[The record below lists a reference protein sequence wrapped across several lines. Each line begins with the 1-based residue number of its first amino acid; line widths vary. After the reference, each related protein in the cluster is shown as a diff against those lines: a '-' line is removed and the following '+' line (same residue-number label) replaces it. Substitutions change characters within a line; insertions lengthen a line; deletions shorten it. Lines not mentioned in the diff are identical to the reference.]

1 MNSSNPLQ
9 MLMQMGQIG
18 QASPLGVGAN
28 PLQQMMGM
36 GSPMRQPIDP
46 RKFTAAATKLDKQT
60 LANLVTKAR
69 QQGIS
74 EQEIEAGLNF
84 LLKLK

>member
-9 MLMQMGQIG
+9 MLMSMGQR
-18 QASPLGVGAN
+18 QGAN
-28 PLQQMMGM
+28 PLQQMMSM
-36 GSPMRQPIDP
+36 GVPQQRPIDP
-46 RKFTAAATKLDKQT
+46 QKFTAAAAKLDKQT
-60 LANLVTKAR
+60 LANLVVQAR

-74 EQEIEAGLNF
+74 EEEIEAGLNF

>member
-9 MLMQMGQIG
+9 MLMSLGQK
-18 QASPLGVGAN
+18 QNAN
-28 PLQQMMGM
+28 PLQQMMSM
-36 GSPMRQPIDP
+36 GVPSRQPINP
-46 RKFTAAATKLDKQT
+46 QQFTAAATKLDKQT
-60 LANLVTKAR
+60 LANLVTQAR

>member
-9 MLMQMGQIG
+9 MLMSLGQK
-18 QASPLGVGAN
+18 QGAN
-28 PLQQMMGM
+28 PLQQMMSM
-36 GSPMRQPIDP
+36 GAPQRQPINP
-46 RKFTAAATKLDKQT
+46 QQFTAAAAKLDKQA
-60 LANLVTKAR
+60 LANLVTQAR

>member
-9 MLMQMGQIG
+9 ILMQMGQM
-18 QASPLGVGAN
+18 QQQGAN
-28 PLQQMMGM
+28 PLQQMMGL
-36 GSPMRQPIDP
+36 GTQTRQPIDP
-46 RKFTAAATKLDKQT
+46 QRFTAAVTKLDKQT
-60 LANLVTKAR
+60 LVNLVNQAR

-74 EQEIEAGLNF
+74 ETEIEAGLNF

>member
-9 MLMQMGQIG
+9 MLMQMGQM
-18 QASPLGVGAN
+18 QQGAN
-28 PLQQMMGM
+28 PFQQMMNM
-36 GSPMRQPIDP
+36 GTPQRQPIDP
-46 RKFTAAATKLDKQT
+46 QKFSAAAAKLDKQT

-74 EQEIEAGLNF
+74 EAEIEAGLNF

>member
-9 MLMQMGQIG
+9 MLMQMGQP
-18 QASPLGVGAN
+18 QAPN
-28 PLQQMMGM
+28 PLQQMMALGT
-36 GSPMRQPIDP
+36 PQRQPIDP
-46 RKFTAAATKLDKQT
+46 QRFTAGAANLDKQT
-60 LANLVTKAR
+60 LANLVRQAR